1 MITSKENDERFK
13 IRAYLLGMCKDLSE
27 QEKTEEELLL
37 NADFFQE
44 LLLQE
49 YELIE
54 DYVYDKLGASE
65 RKFFESHF
73 LISVERR
80 KKVRI
85 EYLIKN
91 NIGREDLEK
100 TKGNRIQNK
109 LEDFKRFFL
118 SPIPIG
124 FSILL
129 ILATSFFL
137 WNFYSTNSDE
147 QQKALVSLNKAYK
160 VERPLEARISKFEYA
175 PYEKIRD
182 QDEPK
187 VDWISQNLA
196 ERISLDEVSADPT
209 AENQHL
215 LARVYLAKREFKKA
229 IELLKESLKK
239 SPENPEILSDIGTTY
254 LEQSKT
260 ISKDDEK
267 LALVADAVENFDKS
281 LAINPNL
288 LSARFNKAIAME
300 IYLPNRAK
308 QAWQEYLD
316 LDQTSNWAKEAKE
329 HLEVLNKQEIR
340 IISTAKELE
349 SAFLEAFG
357 ERNDEKAFR
366 IVSQNRELINGKYL
380 PQKFAMGIV
389 DKKKTKKI
397 KILNF

>member
-1 MITSKENDERFK
+1 MIKSKENDERLK
-13 IRAYLLGMCKDLSE
+13 LRAYLLGVCVDLAE
-27 QEKTEEELLL
+27 QEEIEEKLLL

-49 YELIE
+49 DELIE
-54 DYVYDKLGASE
+54 DYVYDELRASE
-65 RKFFESHF
+65 RKSFENHF
-73 LISVERR
+73 LIPVERR

-91 NIGREDLEK
+91 NIGREDLEN
-100 TKGNRIQNK
+100 TKENWFQKK
-109 LEDFKRFFL
+109 LEIFRRFFL

-129 ILATSFFL
+129 ILGTSFFL
-137 WNFYSTNSDE
+137 WNSYRNNSDE
-147 QQKALVSLNKAYK
+147 QQKALISLNKAYQT
-160 VERPLEARISKFEYA
+160 ERPFEARISEFEYA
-175 PYEKIRD
+175 PYDKFRN

-187 VDWISQNLA
+187 VDWINQNLA
-196 ERISLDEVSADPT
+196 ERISLDEVSAAPT

-229 IELLKESLKK
+229 LELLEESQKK
-239 SPENPEILSDIGTTY
+239 SPENPEIISDIGTTY

-260 ISKDDEK
+260 VSKDDEK
-267 LALVADAVENFDKS
+267 LALVADAVENFDKA
-281 LAINPNL
+281 LAINPKL
-288 LSARFNKAIAME
+288 LSARFNKAIATE

-316 LDQTSNWAKEAKE
+316 LDQTSDWAKEAKN
-329 HLEVLNKQEIR
+329 HLENLNKQETR
-340 IISTAKELE
+340 IISTAEELE
-349 SAFLEAFG
+349 SAFAEVFN
-357 ERNDEKAFR
+357 EKNDEKAFQ

-389 DKKKTKKI
+389 DKKKTKEI
-397 KILNF
+397 KI